1 MIVGCVR
8 REISFERLVE
18 YWKEVDHFEDLNKI
32 YKPIIKKLGPFKSID
47 NPRYKCYGLFNEESM
62 IGATQLV
69 EWNSAVGR
77 FRTINIRK
85 EWRNQNLGWCLLEES
100 FNQDWSD
107 HMSMFGWLKINKLNW
122 AQNLG
127 FTTIGDEK
135 DNHIGVIREMR
146 K

>member
-1 MIVGCVR
+1 MASVSQIGLFILLLFKNHLER
-8 REISFERLVE
+8 SLRDLEI
-18 YWKEVDHFEDLNKI
+18 K
-32 YKPIIKKLGPFKSID
+32 IKKN
-47 NPRYKCYGLFNEESM
+47 NPDTICAM
-62 IGATQLV
+62 IGETQLV
-69 EWNSAVGR
+69 EWNSAVVR